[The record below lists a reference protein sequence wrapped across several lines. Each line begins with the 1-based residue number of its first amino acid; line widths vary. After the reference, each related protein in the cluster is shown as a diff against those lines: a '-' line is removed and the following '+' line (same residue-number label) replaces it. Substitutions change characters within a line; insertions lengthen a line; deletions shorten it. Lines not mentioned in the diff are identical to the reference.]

1 MFSALALVA
10 CSDAG
15 DKGVGANSPGPTPY
29 ALKGPTRFP
38 PLQIPFDNPLTVEGV
53 ELGRQ
58 LFNDPLLS
66 VDSTIAC
73 ASCHQPSAAFSDPAV
88 FSRGVAG
95 QTRRNSMPLFNLAWA
110 PEFFWDGRSP
120 SLEDQAL
127 HPVENAIEMGERW
140 DHVVEKLNRH
150 PQYPALFARAFGDHL
165 PISRELATQAIAQFE
180 RTLVSA
186 NSKYDRWLR
195 GDFGLTAEE
204 KAGFDIFFTEQGDC
218 FHCHV
223 DPLFTDNE
231 FHNNGLD
238 MAPPDSGLAALS
250 GRRSDLG
257 KFKTPSLR
265 NIEYTAPY
273 MHDGRFATL
282 EEVVE
287 HYNAGFVRNSLT
299 DPLLLIRPSLEL
311 SPTQQ
316 AALVAFLK
324 TLSYP
329 NFIADQH

>member
-1 MFSALALVA
+1 M
-10 CSDAG
+10 
-15 DKGVGANSPGPTPY
+15 
-29 ALKGPTRFP
+29 
-38 PLQIPFDNPLTVEGV
+38 
-53 ELGRQ
+53 GRQ
-58 LFNDPLLS
+58 LFFDPILS
-66 VDSTIAC
+66 IDNTIAC
-73 ASCHQPSAAFSDPAV
+73 ASCHLPSAAFADPATQ
-88 FSRGVAG
+88 SRGVAG
-95 QTRRNSMPLFNLAWA
+95 LTKRNSMPLFNLAWGSS
-110 PEFFWDGRSP
+110 FFWDGRSP

-127 HPVENAIEMGERW
+127 HPVVDAIEMGEDW
-140 DHVVEKLNRH
+140 EHVVEKLTRH
-150 PQYPALFARAFGDHL
+150 PRYPTLFARAFGDHL
-165 PISRELATQAIAQFE
+165 PISRELAAQAIAQFE

-195 GDFGLTAEE
+195 GEVELTAAER
-204 KAGFDIFFTEQGDC
+204 AGFDIFFTEQGDC

-238 MAPPDSGLAALS
+238 MAPPDSGLAAIS
-250 GRRSDLG
+250 GRRADLG

-287 HYNAGFVRNSLT
+287 HYNTGFVRNRLT

-311 SPTQQ
+311 TPVQQ
-316 AALVAFLK
+316 TALIAFLK
-324 TLSYP
+324 TLSDP
-329 NFIADQH
+329 SFIAAQR